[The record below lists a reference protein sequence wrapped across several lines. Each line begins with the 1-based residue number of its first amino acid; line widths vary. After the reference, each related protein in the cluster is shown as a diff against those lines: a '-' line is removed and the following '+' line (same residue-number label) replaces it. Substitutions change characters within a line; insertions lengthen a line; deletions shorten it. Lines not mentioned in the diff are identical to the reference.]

1 MMVETQE
8 IFIPY
13 SDFED
18 HHKVDF
24 IRMERTKNNASQ
36 NGPRDDVMVVGYED
50 KHYTLTWDESYKY
63 FAGTVATVKGYI
75 V

>member
-1 MMVETQE
+1 MMVETKE

-24 IRMERTKNNASQ
+24 IRMDDKNT
-36 NGPRDDVMVVGYED
+36 MVVSFED
-50 KHYTLTWDESYKY
+50 KHYTLSWDAAYKY
-63 FAGTVATVKGYI
+63 FAGEVAAVKGF
-75 V
+75 VV

>member
-1 MMVETQE
+1 MVETKE

-24 IRMERTKNNASQ
+24 VRM
-36 NGPRDDVMVVGYED
+36 DDKDTMVVGFED
-50 KHYTLTWDESYKY
+50 KHYTLTWDVVYKY
-63 FAGTVATVKGYI
+63 FAGEVATVKGY
-75 V
+75 VV